1 MTRFLEVSFRAETL
15 LQSGSL
21 LDQIQRTS
29 VRQREQDDVRSS
41 ERKWHYNLMGKID
54 IPSKATLKFRTKRKP
69 KTFRLIF
76 ITSSTNLIYL
86 TRLCETYITS

>member
-29 VRQREQDDVRSS
+29 VRQREQDDVRSL
-41 ERKWHYNLMGKID
+41 ERKCKAEEEMGLALSFLFPDPIRV
-54 IPSKATLKFRTKRKP
+54 ILVMVLHLECGIWFQ
-69 KTFRLIF
+69 
-76 ITSSTNLIYL
+76 
-86 TRLCETYITS
+86 